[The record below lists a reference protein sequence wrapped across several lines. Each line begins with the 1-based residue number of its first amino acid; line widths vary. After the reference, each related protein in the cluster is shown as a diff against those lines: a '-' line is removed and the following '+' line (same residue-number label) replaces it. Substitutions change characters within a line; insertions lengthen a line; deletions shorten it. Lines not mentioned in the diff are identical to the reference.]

1 MEKFVVTCFYRR
13 DDSTIEM
20 KCSHIVDN
28 AFEGMRYVL
37 EQIKRTKEDYS
48 LSEEAEFNKNTY
60 GATDDDFDEAYI
72 MDGDYSYYQWNITKT
87 I

>member
-13 DDSTIEM
+13 DDDTHEM
-20 KCSHIVDN
+20 KPSHIVKN
-28 AFEGMRYVL
+28 ISEGMQYVL
-37 EQIKRTKEDYS
+37 EQIKRTMEDYS
-48 LSEEAEFNKNTY
+48 ISEEAEFNKNTHV
-60 GATDDDFDEAYI
+60 ATDDDFDEAYL

>member
-1 MEKFVVTCFYRR
+1 M
-13 DDSTIEM
+13 
-20 KCSHIVDN
+20 
-28 AFEGMRYVL
+28 L
-37 EQIKRTKEDYS
+37 EQIERTKEDYS

-72 MDGDYSYYQWNITKT
+72 MDGDYAYYQWNITKT